1 MTILCI
7 RIVLRNRTDV
17 EMMGVFFMSN
27 TTSLNDS
34 PFLDGWDSKPALL
47 KGSFRF
53 LTSFGFELVGQTAK
67 VHVIRIRLQ

>member
-1 MTILCI
+1 
-7 RIVLRNRTDV
+7 
-17 EMMGVFFMSN
+17 MGDFLMSN

-47 KGSFRF
+47 KESFPF

-67 VHVIRIRLQ
+67 VDVVRIRLQ